1 MLNNDIVP
9 ELLEKIKQDF
19 FSNAEKS
26 SELEKLLLLLKDGKA
41 TYKDSY
47 RFATKIG
54 EILSAVLQ
62 ENINNNVLP
71 EGKMYFNIADRILNE
86 MFETNHKM
94 VSSYAKNIQ
103 EELNKQAGLGLKSVI
118 APINQNRID
127 SLVNRLSHESSF
139 DEVSWILGAPVVN
152 FSQNV
157 VDNHIK
163 ANAEFHYKSGL
174 KAKVVRTTNGK
185 CCEWCDKLA
194 GVYFYPKVDKNV
206 FRRHDRCDCVVEY
219 YPGDGKKQN
228 VWGKQ
233 WSNDKGNG
241 KIKPIKDIPNVGAV
255 TELKKKALK
264 QGIEYRKIKKTSLKS
279 EEAIIQ
285 SVGGGDMTKGS
296 CSSVAMAYI
305 GNKAG
310 YDVRDF
316 RDGDSRKYF
325 ATRDTVEEIAKLPNV
340 KSYIVNDTNDF
351 KGVKQLLSNVQEG
364 KEYYLATGGHA
375 AIIRKN
381 ENSFEYLELQHPDVE
396 RNKFYKLDRFTLKSR
411 FGCQASHSIYRQKY
425 EVSNIL
431 IETESLQNSPEF
443 LDLLGFINTQSDKQV
458 KGSKGNVK

>member
-1 MLNNDIVP
+1 MNNDIVP

-19 FSNAEKS
+19 FSSAEKS

-54 EILSAVLQ
+54 EILSTVLQ
-62 ENINNNVLP
+62 GNINNNVLP
-71 EGKMYFNIADRILNE
+71 EGQMHFNIANRILNE
-86 MFETNHKM
+86 MFETNHRM

-139 DEVSWILGAPVVN
+139 DEASWILGAPVVN

-206 FRRHDRCDCVVEY
+206 FRRHDRCDCTVEY
-219 YPGDGKKQN
+219 YPGDGKKQD
-228 VWGKQ
+228 VWSKR
-233 WSNDKGNG
+233 WSTSNKSSIIDTKRLD
-241 KIKPIKDIPNVGAV
+241 DIILPKSISA
-255 TELKKKALK
+255 KARDIYVKVSYPVRGTVRVK
-264 QGIEYRKIKKTSLKS
+264 QGSTITNVNVI
-279 EEAIIQ
+279 
-285 SVGGGDMTKGS
+285 
-296 CSSVAMAYI
+296 
-305 GNKAG
+305 AG
-310 YDVRDF
+310 KDVRRQID
-316 RDGDSRKYF
+316 D
-325 ATRDTVEEIAKLPNV
+325 
-340 KSYIVNDTNDF
+340 
-351 KGVKQLLSNVQEG
+351 
-364 KEYYLATGGHA
+364 
-375 AIIRKN
+375 IRRLTTQYKTKN
-381 ENSFEYLELQHPDVE
+381 EKLWQKITGIATLEDDRVAELHWYQHPEVGKVE
-396 RNKFYKLDRFTLKSR
+396 FKVKRFIK
-411 FGCQASHSIYRQKY
+411 
-425 EVSNIL
+425 
-431 IETESLQNSPEF
+431 
-443 LDLLGFINTQSDKQV
+443 
-458 KGSKGNVK
+458 

>member
-1 MLNNDIVP
+1 M
-9 ELLEKIKQDF
+9 
-19 FSNAEKS
+19 
-26 SELEKLLLLLKDGKA
+26 
-41 TYKDSY
+41 
-47 RFATKIG
+47 
-54 EILSAVLQ
+54 
-62 ENINNNVLP
+62 
-71 EGKMYFNIADRILNE
+71 
-86 MFETNHKM
+86 
-94 VSSYAKNIQ
+94 
-103 EELNKQAGLGLKSVI
+103 
-118 APINQNRID
+118 
-127 SLVNRLSHESSF
+127 
-139 DEVSWILGAPVVN
+139 
-152 FSQNV
+152 
-157 VDNHIK
+157 
-163 ANAEFHYKSGL
+163 
-174 KAKVVRTTNGK
+174 
-185 CCEWCDKLA
+185 
-194 GVYFYPKVDKNV
+194 YFYPKVDKNV

-233 WSNDKGNG
+233 WSNDKGND

-325 ATRDTVEEIAKLPNV
+325 AKRDTVEEIAKLPNV

-351 KGVKQLLSNVQEG
+351 KGVKELLSNVQEG

-381 ENSFEYLELQHPDVE
+381 KNSFEYLELQHPDVE
-396 RNKFYKLDRFTLKSR
+396 RNKFHQLDRFTLKSR

-458 KGSKGNVK
+458 KGSEGSVK

>member
-9 ELLEKIKQDF
+9 DLLEKIKQDF
-19 FSNAEKS
+19 FSSAEKS

-41 TYKDSY
+41 SYKESY
-47 RFATKIG
+47 RFATQIG
-54 EILSAVLQ
+54 EILSTALQ
-62 ENINNNVLP
+62 ENINNDVLP
-71 EGKMYFNIADRILNE
+71 EGKMHFNIANRVLNE

-94 VSSYAKNIQ
+94 VSSYAKKIQ

-139 DEVSWILGAPVVN
+139 DEASWILGAPVVN

-206 FRRHDRCDCVVEY
+206 FRRHDRCDCTVDY
-219 YPGDGKKQN
+219 YPGDGKKQDG
-228 VWGKQ
+228 WSKQ

-241 KIKPIKDIPNVGAV
+241 KIKPIKDIPDVGVV
-255 TELKKKALK
+255 TEVKKKALK

-279 EEAIIQ
+279 EEAIIK
-285 SVGGGDMTKGS
+285 SVGGGDMTDGS
-296 CSSVAMAYI
+296 CASVALAYI

-316 RDGDSRKYF
+316 RDGESREYF
-325 ATRDTVEEIAKLPNV
+325 ASKSTLKEIAKLPNV
-340 KSYIVNDTNDF
+340 KSYLVQDTNDF
-351 KGVKQLLSNVQEG
+351 KGVKQLLLNVQEG
-364 KEYYLATGGHA
+364 KEYYLVTGSHA

-381 ENSFEYLELQHPDVE
+381 KNNFEYLELQHPYIE
-396 RNKFYKLDRFTLKSR
+396 KNKFYNLDKLTLKKR
-411 FGCQASHSIYRQKY
+411 FGCQLSHSMYRQKY

-458 KGSKGNVK
+458 KGSAGNVK

>member
-1 MLNNDIVP
+1 MENDIVP
-9 ELLEKIKQDF
+9 ELLKKIKKDF
-19 FSNAEKS
+19 FDNAEKS
-26 SELEKLLLLLKDGKA
+26 AELEKLLLLLKDGKA
-41 TYKDSY
+41 TYQEAY
-47 RFATKIG
+47 QFATKIG
-54 EILSAVLQ
+54 GILSEVLQTNISSSILPDGKMHYNIAERILSAMLG
-62 ENINNNVLP
+62 E
-71 EGKMYFNIADRILNE
+71 
-86 MFETNHKM
+86 NHKM
-94 VSSYAKNIQ
+94 VSGYSKQIQ
-103 EELNKQAGLGLKSVI
+103 EVLNKDAGVGLKTVI

-127 SLVNRLSHESSF
+127 GIVNRLSHESSF
-139 DEVSWILGAPVVN
+139 DDVSWILGAPVVN

-163 ANAEFHYKSGL
+163 ENAEFHYKSGL
-174 KAKVVRTTNGK
+174 KAKVIRTTNGK
-185 CCEWCDKLA
+185 CCDWCDKLA

-206 FRRHDRCDCVVEY
+206 FRRHDRCDCTVEY
-219 YPGDGKKQN
+219 YPGDGKKQDI
-228 VWGKQ
+228 WSKK
-233 WSNDKGNG
+233 WSNGTDSG
-241 KIKPIKDIPNVGAV
+241 KIKTVKENHNISLV
-255 TELKKKALK
+255 TEVKKGALK
-264 QGIEYRKIKKTSLKS
+264 LGIEYRKIQKTTLKA

-325 ATRDTVEEIAKLPNV
+325 ASRGTVEEIAELPNV

-396 RNKFYKLDRFTLKSR
+396 KNKFYNLDRFTLKSR
-411 FGCQASHSIYRQKY
+411 FGCQTSHSIYREKI